1 MTVPMTRRNML
12 RFCGRAYYIMQL
24 DLNQR
29 QAAAALAAKLTGED
43 GDDAIIDSFF
53 DERSPCLFDRRVLS
67 AAYRMHAKFQADK
80 VKLAQYAS
88 YIAERSALLSGRAS
102 CRADWCGRAYT

>member
-1 MTVPMTRRNML
+1 
-12 RFCGRAYYIMQL
+12 MQL

-53 DERSPCLFDRRVLS
+53 DERSPCHDFDRRVLS

-102 CRADWCGRAYT
+102 CRADY